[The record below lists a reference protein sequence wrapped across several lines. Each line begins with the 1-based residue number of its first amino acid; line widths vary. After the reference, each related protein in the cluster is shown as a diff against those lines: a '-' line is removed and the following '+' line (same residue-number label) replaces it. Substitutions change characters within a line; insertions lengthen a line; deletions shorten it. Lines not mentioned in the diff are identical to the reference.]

1 MNVIMIILKL
11 IGSLGILLYGMRLM
25 SDGIQKSSGERLQRT
40 LSVMAGNRFVG
51 LFTGMFITMI
61 IQSSGATS
69 VMVITFVNA
78 GLMTLAQSVGVI
90 FGANIGTTITAW
102 IVSLFG
108 FSFNISEVAIPIVGV
123 GFFLSTIKKRNY
135 NHIGEALMGFGFLF
149 IGLSNLSSVF
159 TFDSG
164 NFGWLAKVQNLGVL
178 SIIIGYFIGIVITA
192 LLHSSSAFTAIVI
205 TLSVNGLVTW
215 EIAAAMTL
223 GADLGSTID
232 AILASLNSTQDGKR
246 VALVHVLFNLIGNIF
261 ALIFFKPFLSLI
273 VFMTPTANI
282 AIRIALLHTMF
293 KVFSAVLLLPFT
305 KQMVKLVCFLIK
317 DKKVSSTEQFQL
329 QFPEGIDIAKT
340 NATTYIIRAE
350 KAISDMCEM
359 CVQMFNGAIVNFSE
373 LGQSYVDKN
382 MIEAEQIETYLD
394 DMHEK
399 ITHYL
404 VKCESLQVTEHQLAH
419 ISLMIQTVDELEN
432 LSDNCYT
439 AAFLM
444 AKSIKRKMVFSKEAT
459 DILVP
464 YVDMARQFM
473 QLIRQNINHTFNESQ
488 FKIASNFEEQ
498 IDAKRKEIKK
508 LSRKRIEDGAN
519 VKAELLYIDM
529 VRQIEKIGD
538 NCFAIAKA
546 SDKIDK

>member
-1 MNVIMIILKL
+1 
-11 IGSLGILLYGMRLM
+11 
-25 SDGIQKSSGERLQRT
+25 
-40 LSVMAGNRFVG
+40 
-51 LFTGMFITMI
+51 
-61 IQSSGATS
+61 
-69 VMVITFVNA
+69 
-78 GLMTLAQSVGVI
+78 
-90 FGANIGTTITAW
+90 
-102 IVSLFG
+102 
-108 FSFNISEVAIPIVGV
+108 
-123 GFFLSTIKKRNY
+123 
-135 NHIGEALMGFGFLF
+135 
-149 IGLSNLSSVF
+149 
-159 TFDSG
+159 
-164 NFGWLAKVQNLGVL
+164 
-178 SIIIGYFIGIVITA
+178 
-192 LLHSSSAFTAIVI
+192 
-205 TLSVNGLVTW
+205 
-215 EIAAAMTL
+215 
-223 GADLGSTID
+223 
-232 AILASLNSTQDGKR
+232 
-246 VALVHVLFNLIGNIF
+246 
-261 ALIFFKPFLSLI
+261 
-273 VFMTPTANI
+273 
-282 AIRIALLHTMF
+282 
-293 KVFSAVLLLPFT
+293 
-305 KQMVKLVCFLIK
+305 
-317 DKKVSSTEQFQL
+317 
-329 QFPEGIDIAKT
+329 
-340 NATTYIIRAE
+340 
-350 KAISDMCEM
+350 
-359 CVQMFNGAIVNFSE
+359 
-373 LGQSYVDKN
+373 

>member
-1 MNVIMIILKL
+1 MIVLKI

-25 SDGIQKSSGERLQRT
+25 SEGIQKSSGEKLQRT

-78 GLMTLAQSVGVI
+78 GLLTLAQSVGVI

-108 FSFNISEVAIPIVGV
+108 FSFNISLIAIPIVGV
-123 GFFLSTIKKRNY
+123 GFFLRTIKKRNLS
-135 NHIGEALMGFGFLF
+135 HIGEALMGFGFLF

-159 TFDSG
+159 NFDSE
-164 NFGWLAKVQNLGVL
+164 NFGWLLKIQNWGVF
-178 SIIIGYFIGIVITA
+178 SIIIGYAIGIVITA

-205 TLSVNGLVTW
+205 TLSMNGLVTW
-215 EIAAAMTL
+215 EVAAAMTL

-232 AILASLNSTQDGKR
+232 AILASLNSTTDGKR
-246 VALVHVLFNLIGNIF
+246 VALVHVLFNLFGNIL
-261 ALIFFKPFLSLI
+261 ALALFKPFLALI
-273 VFMTPTANI
+273 VLMTPDVNI
-282 AIRIALLHTMF
+282 AIRIATLHTMF
-293 KVFSAVLLLPFT
+293 KVFSAAFMLPFT
-305 KQMVKLVCFLIK
+305 NQIVKIVKFLIK
-317 DKKVSSTEQFQL
+317 DKAGEKQEIFQL
-329 QFPEGIDIAKT
+329 AFPEGIDT
-340 NATTYIIRAE
+340 GRNTATTFIIRAE
-350 KAISDMCEM
+350 KAISDMCD
-359 CVQMFNGAIVNFSE
+359 VVVKMFDDAIVNFSD
-373 LGQSYVDKN
+373 LGTDYVEKN
-382 MIEAEQIETYLD
+382 LVDAEKKEAYLD

-404 VKCESLQVTEHQLAH
+404 VKCESLQVTEHQLSH
-419 ISLMIQTVDELEN
+419 ISLLIQTVDELED

-444 AKSIKRKMVFSKEAT
+444 AKSINKGMEFPKDAT

-464 YVDMARQFM
+464 YVDMARQFL
-473 QLIRQNINHTFNESQ
+473 QLIRQNINRTFTEAQFNVASTLES
-488 FKIASNFEEQ
+488 N
-498 IDAKRKEIKK
+498 IDEKRQEIKK
-508 LSRKRIEDGAN
+508 LSRKRIENGAN

-538 NCFAIAKA
+538 NCFSISQL
-546 SDKIDK
+546 SDKN

>member
-1 MNVIMIILKL
+1 MIILKI

-25 SDGIQKSSGERLQRT
+25 SDGIQKSSGEKLQRT

-78 GLMTLAQSVGVI
+78 GLLTLAQSVGVI

-102 IVSLFG
+102 IVALFG
-108 FSFNISEVAIPIVGV
+108 FSFNISVIAIPIVGI
-123 GFFLSTIKKRNY
+123 GFFLTTIKKRNY
-135 NHIGEALMGFGFLF
+135 KHIGEALMGFGFLF

-159 TFDSG
+159 NFDSE
-164 NFGWLAKVQNLGVL
+164 NFKWFLKVQNWGVF
-178 SIIIGYFIGIVITA
+178 SIIIGYFIGVVITA

-205 TLSVNGLVTW
+205 TLSMNGLVTW
-215 EIAAAMTL
+215 EVAAAMTL

-232 AILASLNSTQDGKR
+232 AVLASLNSTTDGKR
-246 VALVHVLFNLIGNIF
+246 VALVHVLFNLFGNIL
-261 ALIFFKPFLSLI
+261 ALALFKPFLALI
-273 VFMTPTANI
+273 VLMTPDVNI
-282 AIRIALLHTMF
+282 AIRIATLHTMF
-293 KVFSAVLLLPFT
+293 KVLSAAVMIPFT
-305 KQMVKLVCFLIK
+305 DQIVKIVKFLIK
-317 DKKVSSTEQFQL
+317 DKSGDKQEVFQL
-329 QFPEGIDIAKT
+329 SFPEGVDVSRT
-340 NATTYIIRAE
+340 TATTFIIRAE
-350 KAISDMCEM
+350 KAISDMCD
-359 CVQMFNGAIVNFSE
+359 VVIKMFDDAIVNFSD
-373 LGQSYVDKN
+373 LGSEYVEKN
-382 MIEAEQIETYLD
+382 LVAAEKQEAYLD

-404 VKCESLQVTEHQLAH
+404 VKCEGLQVTEHQLAH
-419 ISLMIQTVDELEN
+419 ISLLIQTVDELED

-444 AKSIKRKMVFSKEAT
+444 AKSINKGMTFSKEAT

-464 YVDMARQFM
+464 YVDMARQFL
-473 QLIRQNINHTFNESQ
+473 QLIRQNINRTLPEAQFSVASSLES
-488 FKIASNFEEQ
+488 Q
-498 IDAKRKEIKK
+498 IDAKRQEIKK
-508 LSRKRIEDGAN
+508 LSRKRIENGAD

-538 NCFAIAKA
+538 NCFSIAQVT
-546 SDKIDK
+546 DKD